1 MPLDDDEHRDEVL
14 EIKDRIVEEHHRG
27 GHVTGLVAGC
37 AICAQLMAA
46 AEQGRARP
54 EKYGHPEGEVASLPT
69 SIEELARLRLAAG
82 MQAPDA
88 DEYEDELELARA
100 DAAQAL
106 TDAAMGKHGL
116 AAVTATVGVIRALA
130 AINETLSAIL
140 AAVTGPDPA
149 PVPGPVEDDDPEG
162 LYDGS
167 AEAAANRGVGG
178 YPKGTIGGDVDDA

>member
-27 GHVTGLVAGC
+27 GHVTGPVAGC
-37 AICAQLMAA
+37 AICAQLTT
-46 AEQGRARP
+46 
-54 EKYGHPEGEVASLPT
+54 ASSFTSTPTPTPAPPT